1 MIIKNSDNWRDHEHW
16 WEVERWKSRERGRG
30 GENFRY
36 RSQNAVMQSI
46 SRNVDE

>member
-30 GENFRY
+30 GREF
-36 RSQNAVMQSI
+36 SI
-46 SRNVDE
+46 SLSERGHAIDIA